1 MVLTVDV
8 GNTNIV
14 FGGFE
19 GDTLRFTSRIRT
31 DKYQMRDEY
40 AVKFLELIRFYGFQP
55 RVLHI
60 ALSLPQQLV
69 RYMYPLPL
77 YVIRH

>member
-19 GDTLRFTSRIRT
+19 GDTLRFTSVSART
-31 DKYQMRDEY
+31 NIKCATNMPSN
-40 AVKFLELIRFYGFQP
+40 FW
-55 RVLHI
+55 
-60 ALSLPQQLV
+60 S
-69 RYMYPLPL
+69 
-77 YVIRH
+77 

>member
-40 AVKFLELIRFYGFQP
+40 AVKFLELSRLISTVR
-55 RVLHI
+55 
-60 ALSLPQQLV
+60 LSQASCRRSSLF
-69 RYMYPLPL
+69 
-77 YVIRH
+77 

>member
-19 GDTLRFTSRIRT
+19 GDTLRFTSRVRT

-40 AVKFLELIRFYGFQP
+40 AIKF
-55 RVLHI
+55 
-60 ALSLPQQLV
+60 
-69 RYMYPLPL
+69 
-77 YVIRH
+77 